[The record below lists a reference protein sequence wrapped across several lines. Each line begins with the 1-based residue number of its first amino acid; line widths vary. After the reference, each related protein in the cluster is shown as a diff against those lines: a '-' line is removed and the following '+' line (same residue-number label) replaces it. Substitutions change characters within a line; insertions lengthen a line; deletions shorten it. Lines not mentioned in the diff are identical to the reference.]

1 MKLPK
6 DMTREELEDE
16 VSRLRLALN
25 KREATKA
32 DDGLAEV
39 LTRRKEGPFVS
50 SDVGRAQTG
59 EMLRRK
65 SDALARTPLAT
76 SRVEEFLSYLGR
88 LSTRFDVAL
97 DRDAGGDLVI
107 TTRSEDFGGYAARQA
122 SCGLVIEPYR
132 HGIIPEGG
140 DIAAC
145 GDDMHP
151 DAREARAQAWRE
163 ENAEALAEQ
172 SRLVEQSGA
181 GLPWLSMRDKQE

>member
-16 VSRLRLALN
+16 VSRLRAALSDS
-25 KREATKA
+25 EALDT
-32 DDGLAEV
+32 DEGLAEV
-39 LTRRKEGPFVS
+39 LARRRDGSFLSDEG
-50 SDVGRAQTG
+50 GRAQTA

-65 SDALARTPLAT
+65 SDALAHTPLAT
-76 SRVEEFLSYLGR
+76 NGVEEFLSYLGR

-97 DRDAGGDLVI
+97 DRTAGGDLVI
-107 TTRSEDFGGYAARQA
+107 TAKSEDFGGYAARQA
-122 SCGLVIEPYR
+122 SCGLVVESYR
-132 HGIIPEGG
+132 HGAAPEGE

-151 DAREARAQAWRE
+151 DARDARARTWRE

-172 SRLVEQSGA
+172 SRLVEQSGVA
-181 GLPWLSMRDKQE
+181 LPWSSMRGKQE

>member
-16 VSRLRLALN
+16 VSRLRAALSDS
-25 KREATKA
+25 ETSDA
-32 DDGLAEV
+32 DDGLSEV
-39 LTRRKEGPFVS
+39 LAVRQNGPFL
-50 SDVGRAQTG
+50 SDEKGRPQTAK
-59 EMLRRK
+59 MLRRK
-65 SDALARTPLAT
+65 SDALAHTLLST
-76 SRVEEFLSYLGR
+76 NRVQEFLSYLGR

-97 DRDAGGDLVI
+97 DRAAGGDLVI
-107 TTRSEDFGGYAARQA
+107 TTMSEDFGGYAARQA

-132 HGIIPEGG
+132 HGATPEGE

-151 DAREARAQAWRE
+151 DAREARARTWRE

-172 SRLVEQSGA
+172 SRLVEQSGVA
-181 GLPWLSMRDKQE
+181 LPWSSMRGKQE